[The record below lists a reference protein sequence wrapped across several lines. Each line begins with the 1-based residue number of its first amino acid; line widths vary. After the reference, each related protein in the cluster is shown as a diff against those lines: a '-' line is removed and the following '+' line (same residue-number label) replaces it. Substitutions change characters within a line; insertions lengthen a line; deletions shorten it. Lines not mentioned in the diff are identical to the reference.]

1 MTQAINFMEEENV
14 AEKPLD
20 VNEPEAVA
28 HFIAEHR
35 SGIYAGKN
43 VDGEKVV
50 IMLDNKKGMNL
61 LTYQSNGWVRKNSFD
76 KDGFSEGETFEGRYT
91 I

>member
-1 MTQAINFMEEENV
+1 MTQTINFIEKGNII
-14 AEKPLD
+14 EKPLD
-20 VNEPEAVA
+20 VNKPEAMS
-28 HFIAEHR
+28 HFITQHR
-35 SGIYAGKN
+35 SGIYVGKN

-50 IMLDNKKGMNL
+50 IMLDNKRGMDI
-61 LTYQSNGWVRKNSFD
+61 LTHQSNGWIRKNYFD

>member
-1 MTQAINFMEEENV
+1 MAQTTNFMEKENII
-14 AEKPLD
+14 ERPLD
-20 VNEPEAVA
+20 VNEPETVA
-28 HFIAEHR
+28 AFIAQQA

-43 VDGEKVV
+43 VDGERVI
-50 IMLDNKKGMNL
+50 IMLDNQRGMDI
-61 LTYQSNGWVRKNSFD
+61 LTHQANGWIRKNYFD